1 MKGTEGRLLTWLIS
15 VCPCLCLPKE
25 DRIGTGCRH
34 SRGGLSSHREQQ
46 SWQLCFPAPSAL
58 GKSTL
63 GQPCCHLWSF
73 YSRQVIYRN
82 LFVQSQYLPVGA
94 VKIYNSSVLL
104 ACCFSVNNGNFHHQ
118 EERCGVATRV
128 TLPPVGRRM
137 NSING
142 YRESACVVQ
151 VATGPS
157 CYAVKIKV
165 VRTKKWNSI
174 TSLQLKFQSHSW
186 SKAEW
191 PFLQQALCRVCCVSV
206 CACVKVC
213 VYVLLPAFQG
223 KTEIYSRDGG
233 GMVFHKSQHLPS
245 ETIRVLYFPL
255 KTAISSTSL
264 IILRW

>member
-142 YRESACVVQ
+142 YRESASVVQ

-157 CYAVKIKV
+157 CYAVKIKGCQD
-165 VRTKKWNSI
+165 KKVEFYHLFAVEVSKPLLVKSRMTFPA
-174 TSLQLKFQSHSW
+174 TSSMSCV
-186 SKAEW
+186 
-191 PFLQQALCRVCCVSV
+191 LCECVCMCKGVH
-206 CACVKVC
+206 VC
-213 VYVLLPAFQG
+213 VAPCLPR
-223 KTEIYSRDGG
+223 EDRD
-233 GMVFHKSQHLPS
+233 L
-245 ETIRVLYFPL
+245 
-255 KTAISSTSL
+255 
-264 IILRW
+264 